1 MKKALLFFGMMSSF
15 AYAQDCSKMFISEY
29 VEGWSNNK
37 ALEIYNPTNAPIDL
51 SEYFVSRYSNGSA
64 TASVQNSIQLSGTVP
79 AHDVFVAVLDKRDP
93 NGTGN
98 EAPIWDSL
106 DVRADGYF
114 SPIYNNSDA
123 FYWNGN
129 DAVLLAK
136 GNLAGLPATTVIN
149 STNIPS
155 FQIIDV
161 FGKIGENPA
170 NSDGVVGASVGGAWS
185 STFPYNTGVGV
196 LLSSDHSL
204 IRKSSVL
211 KGVTVNPSFFN
222 PLLEYD
228 SIPAVTY
235 LFDSNGDTI
244 TGGSGNPISFGNWF
258 SLGEHDCGCNPLST
272 GDNIQEEMVVYPN
285 PSTDGVI
292 YIKGATSVKEVVVY
306 NALGQYVNKFTNGS
320 NATMTLKLGHDKGVY
335 IMRIVSVDGA
345 VTSKRIV
352 IK

>member
-15 AYAQDCSKMFISEY
+15 AYAQDCSKIFISEY

-64 TASVQNSIQLSGTVP
+64 TATVANSIQLSGTVG
-79 AHDVFVAVLDKRDP
+79 AHDVFVGVLDKQDP
-93 NGTGN
+93 NGIDQ

-106 DVRADGYF
+106 VVRADGF
-114 SPIYNNSDA
+114 FCAVYNTSNA
-123 FYWNGN
+123 WYWNGN
-129 DAVLLAK
+129 DAIILAK
-136 GNLAGLPATTVIN
+136 GNLSGLSANTVISAAN
-149 STNIPS
+149 VPG
-155 FQIIDV
+155 FAIIDV

-170 NSDGVVGASVGGAWS
+170 NSTGSSAQNDGAWS
-185 STFPYNTGVGV
+185 TGFPYNTGLGV
-196 LLSSDHSL
+196 LVTKDHSM
-204 IRKSSVL
+204 IRKSTVL
-211 KGVTVNPSFFN
+211 KGVTSNPSFFN

-228 SIPAVTY
+228 TIPDVTY
-235 LFDSNGDTI
+235 LFDGNGDTI
-244 TGGSGNPISFGNWF
+244 SGGSGNPILFGNWF

-272 GDNIQEEMVVYPN
+272 GETIQEEMVVYPN
-285 PSTDGVI
+285 PSTDGVV

-345 VTSKRIV
+345 ITSKRIV

>member
-15 AYAQDCSKMFISEY
+15 AYAQDCSKIFISEY

-64 TASVQNSIQLSGTVP
+64 TATVANSIQLSGTVG
-79 AHDVFVAVLDKRDP
+79 AHDVFVGVLDKQDP
-93 NGTGN
+93 NGTGQ

-106 DVRADGYF
+106 VVRADGF
-114 SPIYNNSDA
+114 FCADYNTSNA
-123 FYWNGN
+123 WYWNGN
-129 DAVLLAK
+129 DAVVLSK
-136 GNLAGLPATTVIN
+136 GSLAGLPATTVI
-149 STNIPS
+149 STANVPG

-161 FGKIGENPA
+161 FGKIGEDP
-170 NSDGVVGASVGGAWS
+170 SSGDGWF

-196 LLSSDHSL
+196 NLTADHSL
-204 IRKSSVL
+204 IRKSTIL
-211 KGVTVNPSFFN
+211 KGVTSNPSFFN
-222 PLLEYD
+222 ALLEFD

-235 LFDSNGDTI
+235 LFDGNGDTI
-244 TGGSGNPISFGNWF
+244 SGGSGNPISFGNWF

-272 GDNIQEEMVVYPN
+272 GEAIQEEMVVYPN

-292 YIKGATSVKEVVVY
+292 YIKGATSVKEVMVY